1 MPSKVSTPSLV
12 VFIASRL
19 TAKTILK
26 DKPLTPTKSLFP

>member
-1 MPSKVSTPSLV
+1 MSSKVSTHSLV

-26 DKPLTPTKSLFP
+26 DKPLIPTKSLFP